1 MTTGAAQLT
10 PERAARNTFPVCAD
24 IKSFYGAG
32 RRLAGRYLPIRSL
45 CPRGNVWLAEDDSRR
60 SFALK
65 SGPRQLVEHEGRVLE
80 RISHPHVVRL
90 VEVIALDDA
99 PILVLEYLSGGD
111 LVSLAGL
118 ESEHWLEA
126 AAAVVQAL
134 ACLHAA
140 GFVHRDLKARNVMF
154 DSAGTAR
161 LIDFGSAVRRGEP
174 WSKGGTTAEAVR
186 PGRGDEPAE
195 MGDDIY
201 ALAAM
206 LFELLHGA
214 PPGHRFGRRGST
226 PESGALE
233 ALVSST
239 PKPQALEALVSTTLA
254 AAASPPELN
263 RYASVIESLLE
274 QRSAKT

>member
-24 IKSFYGAG
+24 IVSLYVTG
-32 RRLAGRYLPIRSL
+32 RRLAGRYLPLRSL
-45 CPRGNVWLAEDDSRR
+45 SARGNVWLAEDESGRG
-60 SFALK
+60 FALK
-65 SGPRQLVEHEGRVLE
+65 SGPRPLLEHEARVLA

-118 ESEHWLEA
+118 DPDHWLEA

-134 ACLHAA
+134 TCVRAC

-154 DSAGTAR
+154 DGAGMAR
-161 LIDFGSAVRRGEP
+161 LIDFGSAVRRGGP
-174 WSKGGTTAEAVR
+174 WSNGGTTAEAVR
-186 PGRGDEPAE
+186 PGRDDRPAGT
-195 MGDDIY
+195 GDDTY
-201 ALAAM
+201 ALAA
-206 LFELLHGA
+206 LLHELLYGA
-214 PPGHRFGRRGST
+214 PPGQQSGRPGSA
-226 PESGALE
+226 PVLE
-233 ALVSST
+233 ALVS
-239 PKPQALEALVSTTLA
+239 ATLA
-254 AAASPPELN
+254 APASRRRPELK

-274 QRSAKT
+274 QRSAKP